1 MGAVYETGEY
11 EPDEVDLAL
20 ASPSLAGDLCGTG
33 HVARPDVA
41 PSIKMI
47 ATSVNSTS
55 SVPPVKRRATQR
67 SSRLC
72 TRRSGESAFSV
83 S

>member
-1 MGAVYETGEY
+1 MGAVDETGEY

-33 HVARPDVA
+33 HVAHPDVA
-41 PSIKMI
+41 PSIRMI

-55 SVPPVKRRATQR
+55 PSSEASRNPTKLPVVHAAQRRVGIQR
-67 SSRLC
+67 
-72 TRRSGESAFSV
+72 
-83 S
+83 